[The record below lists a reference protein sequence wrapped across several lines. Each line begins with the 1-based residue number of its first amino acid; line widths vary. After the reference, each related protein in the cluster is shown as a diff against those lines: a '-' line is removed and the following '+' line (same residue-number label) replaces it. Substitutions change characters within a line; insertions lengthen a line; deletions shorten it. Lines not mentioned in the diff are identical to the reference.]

1 MVASARLCPREACGI
16 TLRAPQVVYLH
27 RNRAEGRGHPLGET
41 APVCACTDLAD
52 PPSSTKLG
60 AGSHVLSATMLEL
73 LTVKAAE
80 KAWRCGSDRLS
91 VPFFGTDLGELL
103 RSRAR

>member
-1 MVASARLCPREACGI
+1 M
-16 TLRAPQVVYLH
+16 
-27 RNRAEGRGHPLGET
+27 GET
-41 APVCACTDLAD
+41 ANVRACTNLAD
-52 PPSSTKLG
+52 PPPAAKLG
-60 AGSHVLSATMLEL
+60 NGSLVLSATMLEL

-103 RSRAR
+103 RPRAH